1 MRLFH
6 YVVILLESVANIYK
20 IYGITKE
27 FLKNPSLREENHQ
40 IYPSLRDVFHEI
52 PPSMRDFSYRNNAMR
67 IICCNFAPEILRK
80 K

>member
-20 IYGITKE
+20 IYETTKE

-40 IYPSLRDVFHEI
+40 IHPSLRDVFHEI

-67 IICCNFAPEILRK
+67 IICCNFAPENEEI
-80 K
+80 